1 MHARCIYTA
10 LGAGVC
16 LDGGAP
22 SRAEWLFTS
31 VRSLIFALARIKG
44 PARFP
49 CHLFR
54 DRERRSGKDTTGE
67 REDGQG
73 TRANQNEK
81 EDGGWARGEIGWNKM
96 EGGILVSCVSSRR
109 IFAAGSLHE

>member
-54 DRERRSGKDTTGE
+54 DRERRSGKDTTGK
-67 REDGQG
+67 RTDKVQGQIKMRKKMEVG
-73 TRANQNEK
+73 C
-81 EDGGWARGEIGWNKM
+81 GEIGWNKM